1 MVVLRHL
8 YMYTQATC
16 APHSHRCPLRAT
28 GATLESPLFEQR
40 HTSSRPRRSRAT
52 RPSRHRRPL
61 PLTHLSSSAHR
72 ASAPRSFRPA
82 DSAANK
88 ASARPRRRSTKPR
101 HNTGQRRY
109 RQALR
114 ADATRARPNVAAAA
128 AAPET
133 SDLARMASAGAR
145 GATSRS
151 PKAGSADPTTARH
164 APRRSVHA
172 RVSGA
177 CLASLS
183 DVDKQVKLATGTEF
197 AKQT

>member
-8 YMYTQATC
+8 YTYTQDTYTQATC

-28 GATLESPLFEQR
+28 GTTLESPLFEQR
-40 HTSSRPRRSRAT
+40 HISSRPRRSRAT

-61 PLTHLSSSAHR
+61 PLTHLSSSTHR

-114 ADATRARPNVAAAA
+114 ADGLTQRARVRTSPRLPPRPRPALW
-128 AAPET
+128 PEWH
-133 SDLARMASAGAR
+133 RRAR
-145 GATSRS
+145 GARLH
-151 PKAGSADPTTARH
+151 DL
-164 APRRSVHA
+164 PRRD
-172 RVSGA
+172 RRIQQPRDTLRGGA
-177 CLASLS
+177 FML
-183 DVDKQVKLATGTEF
+183 E
-197 AKQT
+197 